1 MNPSEF
7 FPSKNE
13 SRQLSLGLRVEQ
25 LILRLQNVLHR
36 VQGPQLDLEM
46 CWYGMM
52 TLRSEFMKSRV
63 AHWSFFGQ
71 MRTFALPPPSGEGH
85 IYNQKIGQIG
95 WEGATGLK

>member
-71 MRTFALPPPSGEGH
+71 MRTFALPPPLARV
-85 IYNQKIGQIG
+85 IYI
-95 WEGATGLK
+95 

>member
-63 AHWSFFGQ
+63 AHWSFFGH
-71 MRTFALPPPSGEGH
+71 MRTFFDDSLPPLWRGSYLLYFKRG
-85 IYNQKIGQIG
+85 
-95 WEGATGLK
+95 